1 MRLLVLTT
9 SDAWTP
15 STRLVLALGA
25 ELAARGDV
33 VAVACPTHP
42 EFEAVVHRAFPRL
55 YVRSLPRSGRVAQVL
70 SARRIV
76 SALRPD
82 AVLVHGEGDALLA
95 AVATGGRGAVVR
107 RWRVDEHATHAAP
120 VPRTWRTMLAA
131 ACTRLTAWGLDP
143 MAVSWP
149 GPDPRQ
155 EDAVSLPTVP
165 MALWI
170 VPPGDHDEHTA
181 LALRAAAR
189 LYRRHP
195 SLRIVL
201 LGDVAALQ
209 STRVHAA
216 ALGLTACVQVAS
228 LDSLLAD
235 DNVDAAAVWVTAG
248 GDAGAIA
255 TLAAMQRRVPVIVPA
270 HSSCATMVA
279 AGTTGFVVTDAD
291 GSVIA
296 AELARLFADWS
307 VFRAMGDAAHAR
319 AAQLYG
325 WSPFVRGAAEFLLR
339 ASRSPRPTST
349 VRPVRTRAS

>member
-1 MRLLVLTT
+1 M
-9 SDAWTP
+9 
-15 STRLVLALGA
+15 LALGA

-33 VAVACPTHP
+33 VAVACPAHP
-42 EFEAVVHRAFPRL
+42 EFEAFIHRDFPRL
-55 YVRSLPRSGRVAQVL
+55 YVRSLRGPGRVARLVSL
-70 SARRIV
+70 RRIV

-95 AVATGGRGAVVR
+95 AIATGRRGAVVR
-107 RWRVDEHATHAAP
+107 RWRVDEQAPHQAPYQAP
-120 VPRTWRTMLAA
+120 VARTWRTMLAA
-131 ACTRLTAWGLDP
+131 GCTRFTTWGLDS

-149 GPDPRQ
+149 GPDPRR
-155 EDAVSLPTVP
+155 EDAVSIPSVP

-170 VPPGDHDEHTA
+170 VPPADHDEHTA

-189 LYRRHP
+189 LYHRHP

-201 LGDVAALQ
+201 LGDTAALQ

-216 ALGLTACVQVAS
+216 ALGLTACVKVAS
-228 LDSLLAD
+228 LDTLLGD
-235 DNVDAAAVWVTAG
+235 DDLNAAAVWVTAA
-248 GDAGAIA
+248 GDTGAIA

-270 HSSCATMVA
+270 RSSCATMVA

-296 AELARLFADWS
+296 AELTRLFADWA
-307 VFRAMGDAAHAR
+307 VFRAMGDAAQAR
-319 AAQLYG
+319 AADLYG
-325 WSPFVRGAAEFLLR
+325 WSPFVGGAAEFLLR
-339 ASRSPRPTST
+339 ASGTPRPTST